1 MMSEKTKGVFAILAS
16 LTVFFAILLFYH
28 PKPSISPKFMTAAVR
43 AFDSI
48 KDVESKAPTG
58 GSDYTLSLS
67 AARDALRDVRLTP
80 KNDRERAIGIAL
92 KQYLL
97 AAEAYSSRLDAYP
110 NRKVPDVISY
120 DAGLAEVQAAK
131 LRTTHAIYDRE

>member
-28 PKPSISPKFMTAAVR
+28 PNPSISPKFMTAAVR

-48 KDVESKAPTG
+48 KDVEPKAPTG
-58 GSDYTLSLS
+58 GTAYTLSLS
-67 AARDALRDVRLTP
+67 AARDAVRDVRLTP

-97 AAEAYSSRLDAYP
+97 AVEAYSSRLDAYP
-110 NRKVPDVISY
+110 NR
-120 DAGLAEVQAAK
+120 
-131 LRTTHAIYDRE
+131 